1 MSLRIRLTLLYSL
14 LFAVLIAAFGVIVYV
29 QTSRRL
35 YSSVDD
41 TLRTRADR
49 VIAESKDGGETGVS
63 GINADQS
70 VLDEIAAPGVYVE
83 ILDSFGQ
90 VVARSS
96 NLAGAPP
103 VHPSRAVPPGDGIA
117 ETHDTSNDERVR
129 VLYQQIAVPGS
140 NAAGRLLVA
149 RSLHPTEVALDRLRL
164 ILIGGGIVFL
174 IVANGLAYVVAAP
187 ALRPLRRV
195 AGTAAAI
202 EATGDFSRRIPGDR
216 QPGEVGELVRTLN
229 ELIAKVETTL
239 DAHRSFLADSS
250 HELRR
255 PLAVLR
261 GNLELLASGALPPE
275 EREQVLAETEAESRR
290 MSRILADLL
299 LLSQVDARLILQL
312 RPVDLSELLH
322 SVAERERQRFPTR
335 EIDVNVTAE
344 PLRVEA
350 DEQRVRQLLEN
361 LLENAARYSDPGR
374 PIHVSVKRNGR
385 FAAAEVHDE
394 GPGMSDEEVKHAFE
408 RFFRGSRGRRQHADG
423 SGLGLAIV
431 RHIAEA
437 HGGGVALTSS
447 PASTAVRVELPLSP
461 PA

>member
-49 VIAESKDGGETGVS
+49 VIAENNDLGQAGVS
-63 GINADQS
+63 STVADQS
-70 VLDEIAAPGVYVE
+70 VLDEMAAPGIYVE
-83 ILDSFGQ
+83 IIDAFGR

-96 NLAGAPP
+96 NLSGALP
-103 VHPSRAVPPGDGIA
+103 VPASRPQPPPGGVLKTD
-117 ETHDTSNDERVR
+117 DTSNDERVR
-129 VLYQQIAVPGS
+129 VLYEQIALPGS
-140 NAAGRLLVA
+140 TATGRLLVA
-149 RSLHPTEVALDRLRL
+149 RSLHPTEAVLDRIRI
-164 ILIGGGIVFL
+164 ILIGGGIIFL
-174 IVANGLAYVVAAP
+174 IVANGLAFVVAAP
-187 ALRPLRRV
+187 ALRPLRQV

-202 EATGDFSRRIPGDR
+202 EATSDFSRRIPGAG

-261 GNLELLASGALPPE
+261 GNLEVLASGALPPE

-312 RPVDLSELLH
+312 RPVDLGELLR

-335 EIDVNVTAE
+335 EIDVQLGAT

-350 DEQRVRQLLEN
+350 DEQRVCQLLEN

-374 PIHVSVKRNGR
+374 PIHLTATRKGR
-385 FAAAEVHDE
+385 FAAAEVRDE
-394 GPGMSDEEVKHAFE
+394 GPGMSDEEVKRAFE
-408 RFFRGSRGRRQHADG
+408 RFFRGSRGRRRHADG

-447 PASTAVRVELPLSP
+447 PAGTAVRVELPISR
-461 PA
+461 A